1 MHRVLGVFAKEPVA
15 GQVKTRLAAVIGAEQ
30 AARLYEA
37 FLRDLLARLERLPVR
52 RVLAYTPDS
61 GKDYF
66 GNWLGDRF
74 ELEPQSGSDLG
85 ERMSAFFERQFS
97 RDARQVVLV
106 GSDAPNL
113 PIARIEQAF
122 AELVHHDVVLGPSDD
137 GGYYLVGMRRMI
149 VEVFGGIEWSTSG
162 VFDRTLQRLSELGI
176 QPALLESW
184 YDIDR
189 PEDLFRL
196 FAQMDAARRLGQD
209 PELLHTQTVLQ
220 CLPHV
225 DRVGQNPGP

>member
-1 MHRVLGVFAKEPVA
+1 MHRVLGVFVKEPTA
-15 GQVKTRLAAVIGAEQ
+15 GNVKSRLAAVIGADP

-37 FLRDLLARLERLPVR
+37 FLRDFLPRLEHLPVH
-52 RVLAYTPDS
+52 RVLAYTPDT

-66 GNWLGDRF
+66 ENWLGDRF

-85 ERMSAFFERQFS
+85 TRMSAFFERQFS
-97 RDARQVVLV
+97 RGARLVVLV
-106 GSDAPNL
+106 GSDAPDL

-149 VEVFGGIEWSTSG
+149 VDLFHGIEWSTAG
-162 VFDRTLQRLSELGI
+162 VFDQTLQRLSELGI
-176 QPALLESW
+176 RPALLESW

-189 PEDLFRL
+189 PEDLYRL
-196 FAQMDAARRLGQD
+196 LAQMNDAGRLGRD
-209 PELLHTQTVLQ
+209 PELLHTQTVLR